1 MEFVFWKFPS
11 FFFLVKIQWHYIPEH
26 CITELENNIM
36 YANFN
41 LFQYAFA
48 RSSSNTQNLLST
60 IRSILEELYI
70 SNASS
75 SGFDPHILCLTF
87 SLYDVSKGTFNYTNF
102 LFSTHWKARLS
113 REEDTVASGIEFH
126 TSAVAYTKSSNPKF
140 EFPVSKKKISFKV
153 KVKSSEYICEWLLLA
168 RLIKNCFCLI

>member
-1 MEFVFWKFPS
+1 MECQWYTISMSHGFLIWFDITISLFFNFGLLSLVVKISMSNNWRCLSGKVCTTKRFENNASWNLSFENFHL

-102 LFSTHWKARLS
+102 LFSTH
-113 REEDTVASGIEFH
+113 
-126 TSAVAYTKSSNPKF
+126 
-140 EFPVSKKKISFKV
+140 
-153 KVKSSEYICEWLLLA
+153 
-168 RLIKNCFCLI
+168 

>member
-1 MEFVFWKFPS
+1 MPVVHNIHVTWVFDLIWFVITISLFFNFGLLSLVVKISMSNNWRCLSGKVCTTNRFENNAS
-11 FFFLVKIQWHYIPEH
+11 WNLSFENFHLFFFLVKIQWHYIPEH

-102 LFSTHWKARLS
+102 LFSTH
-113 REEDTVASGIEFH
+113 
-126 TSAVAYTKSSNPKF
+126 
-140 EFPVSKKKISFKV
+140 
-153 KVKSSEYICEWLLLA
+153 
-168 RLIKNCFCLI
+168 

>member
-1 MEFVFWKFPS
+1 MGFWFDLICNHNLPFFNFGLLSLVVKNLCLTIEGVCLEKFAPQRDLKIMLLGICLLKIS
-11 FFFLVKIQWHYIPEH
+11 IFFFLVKIQWHYIPEH

-75 SGFDPHILCLTF
+75 SGFDPHFLCLTF

-102 LFSTHWKARLS
+102 LFSTH
-113 REEDTVASGIEFH
+113 
-126 TSAVAYTKSSNPKF
+126 
-140 EFPVSKKKISFKV
+140 
-153 KVKSSEYICEWLLLA
+153 
-168 RLIKNCFCLI
+168 